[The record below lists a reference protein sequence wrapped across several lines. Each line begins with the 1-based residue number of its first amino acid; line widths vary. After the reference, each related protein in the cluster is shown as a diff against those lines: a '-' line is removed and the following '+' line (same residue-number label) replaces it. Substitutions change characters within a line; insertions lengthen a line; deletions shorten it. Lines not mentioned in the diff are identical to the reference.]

1 MWVWSRTV
9 PSAEAETWPSL
20 HLDEEMAT
28 RTVVTAVPGKKSVRI
43 EIYATSRAELS
54 ALPKQA
60 GGKLSKTPPL
70 SWWLSRKR
78 DFYLR
83 VPPWFSIGSEP
94 RPGQELP
101 HLVIPSGPA
110 FGTGEHATTALC
122 VRQLARLCAGSTGS
136 LLDAGTGSGILALVA
151 SFLGWKVTGLEPD
164 PMALEEA
171 RRNGR
176 RNRSVPRVRWVE
188 GSVETFRDEA
198 VYDGV
203 AANLYAECLIGNMER
218 LRARLRTGGWA
229 VFSGILHTQEA
240 GVVRVARRNG
250 FRLRRRLRK
259 GKWICLVLDAAG
271 PDQSPSRKL
280 RGERPV
286 ARRTRRER

>member
-9 PSAEAETWPSL
+9 PAGDAESWPAQHLPAEWA
-20 HLDEEMAT
+20 E
-28 RTVVTAVPGKKSVRI
+28 RTVLTQIPGKKSSRI
-43 EIYATSRAELS
+43 AIYAASRAELS
-54 ALPKQA
+54 VLPAQA
-60 GGKLSKTPPL
+60 GGKISKTPPL

-122 VRQLARLCAGSTGS
+122 VRQLARLCAGSAGR
-136 LLDAGTGSGILALVA
+136 LLDAGTGSGILALA
-151 SFLGWKVTGLEPD
+151 AAFQGWKVTGLEPD
-164 PMALEEA
+164 PMALGEA

-176 RNRSVPRVRWVE
+176 RNPAVPRIRWVG
-188 GSVETFRDEA
+188 GSVETFRTP
-198 VYDGV
+198 VPFDGI
-203 AANLYAECLIGNMER
+203 AANLYADCLVDNMER
-218 LRARLRTGGWA
+218 LRVLLRPGGWA

-240 GVVRVARRNG
+240 SVLRSARRHG

-259 GKWICLVLDAAG
+259 GKWICLVLDATG
-271 PDQSPSRKL
+271 GDQSPVRKP